1 MARRHPQKGCTCL
14 TCENSRAY
22 SRQQKKNQPPGYYH
36 QLRENRT
43 EAQHAQHMK
52 TQRARRRRAADQ
64 RDAQRLIDLA
74 RRAT

>member
-1 MARRHPQKGCTCL
+1 MRGCDCK

-22 SRQQKKNQPPGYYH
+22 SRQRRANLPPGYYH

-43 EAQHAQHMK
+43 EAQHAMHMT

-64 RDAQRLIDLA
+64 RDAQRLDDLA